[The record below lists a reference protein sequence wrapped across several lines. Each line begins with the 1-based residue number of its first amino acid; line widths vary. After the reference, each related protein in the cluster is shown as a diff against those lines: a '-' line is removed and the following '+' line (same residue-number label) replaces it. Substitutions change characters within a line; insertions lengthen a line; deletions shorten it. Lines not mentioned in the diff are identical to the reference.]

1 MPPTPRMVWIVIGC
15 NCLIA
20 LIALWLA
27 WQLVKLRQILRGVSR
42 ALLDAERNTHGVLG
56 GAPEV
61 IIIGQQGVSSLRS
74 QLPKWRR
81 QQRNVRL
88 FLTLISWIGRYGVRL
103 QRRKR

>member
-20 LIALWLA
+20 LIALWSA

-42 ALLDAERNTHGVLG
+42 ALLDAERSTHGVLG

-61 IIIGQQGVSSLRS
+61 IILGQRGVSGLRS

>member
-42 ALLDAERNTHGVLG
+42 ALLNAERSTHRVLG

-61 IIIGQQGVSSLRS
+61 IIIGQRGVSSVRL

-88 FLTLISWIGRYGVRL
+88 FLTLLSWIGWYSSRL
-103 QRRKR
+103 RRRKR

>member
-1 MPPTPRMVWIVIGC
+1 MVWIVIGC

-20 LIALWLA
+20 LISLWLA

-42 ALLDAERNTHGVLG
+42 ALLDAERTTHGVLG

-61 IIIGQQGVSSLRS
+61 IIIGQRGVAGLRA

-81 QQRNVRL
+81 QQRHVRL
-88 FLTLISWIGRYGVRL
+88 FLTLISWIGWYGVRL
-103 QRRKR
+103 RRRKR

>member
-1 MPPTPRMVWIVIGC
+1 MVWIVIGC

-20 LIALWLA
+20 LISLWLA

-42 ALLDAERNTHGVLG
+42 ALLDAERSTHRVLG

-61 IIIGQQGVSSLRS
+61 IIIGQRGVAGLRS

-81 QQRNVRL
+81 QQRHVRL
-88 FLTLISWIGRYGVRL
+88 FLTLVSWIGRYGVRL
-103 QRRKR
+103 RRRKR

>member
-1 MPPTPRMVWIVIGC
+1 MVWIVIGC

-20 LIALWLA
+20 LISLWLA

-42 ALLDAERNTHGVLG
+42 ALLDAERSTHRVLG

-61 IIIGQQGVSSLRS
+61 IIIGQRGVAGLRS

-81 QQRNVRL
+81 QQRRVRL
-88 FLTLISWIGRYGVRL
+88 FLTLVSWIGRYGVRL
-103 QRRKR
+103 RRRKR

>member
-1 MPPTPRMVWIVIGC
+1 MSPTPRMVWIVIGC

-20 LIALWLA
+20 LISLWLA

-42 ALLDAERNTHGVLG
+42 ALLDAERSTHRVLG

-61 IIIGQQGVSSLRS
+61 IIIGQRGVAGLRS

-81 QQRNVRL
+81 QQRRVRL
-88 FLTLISWIGRYGVRL
+88 FLTLVSWIGRYGVRL
-103 QRRKR
+103 RRRKR